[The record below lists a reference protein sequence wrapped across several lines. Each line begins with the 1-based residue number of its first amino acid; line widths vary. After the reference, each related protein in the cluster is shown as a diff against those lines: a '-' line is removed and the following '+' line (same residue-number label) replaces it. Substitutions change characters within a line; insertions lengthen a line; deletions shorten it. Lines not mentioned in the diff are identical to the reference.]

1 MLDGQGILLIGNLQL
16 LQLAFQISHLLQA
29 LLQHLLCYFL
39 FNCGQLKSLRNVA
52 HGMGKIL
59 GTKQMVLQRFQ

>member
-29 LLQHLLCYFL
+29 LL
-39 FNCGQLKSLRNVA
+39 
-52 HGMGKIL
+52 
-59 GTKQMVLQRFQ
+59 